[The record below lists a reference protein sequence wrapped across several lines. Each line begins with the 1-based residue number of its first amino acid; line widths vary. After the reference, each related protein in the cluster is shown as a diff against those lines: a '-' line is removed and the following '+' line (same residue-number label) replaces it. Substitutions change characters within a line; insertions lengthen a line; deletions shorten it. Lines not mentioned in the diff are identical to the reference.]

1 MLSVEERKLSIEE
14 CKKYLKGA
22 GYTEQEI
29 VEMRDELYQLATIL
43 VKNYIGQKKQKKE
56 KCNGE

>member
-1 MLSVEERKLSIEE
+1 MLSVEDRKLSIEE
-14 CKKYLKGA
+14 CRKYLKGA

-43 VKNYIGQKKQKKE
+43 VKSYIE
-56 KCNGE
+56 KRTEGEVR